1 MAWVQRIALGIIG
14 CKPGVEEERKLTG
27 TRCGPEIELAAA
39 TKHFPNSKPH
49 APGHIAKADLFQTSR
64 QNVQSANLAYN
75 LGDLATRLG
84 KKLLTPTATGFYNRN
99 VQIFGA
105 SLLRSSLRSPTA
117 MRRAKEWIGK
127 IAKKHGKT
135 KPQPK
140 NQAKMFQSHSIKLKQ
155 NADERLRNLS
165 CVLVQLVTS
174 KFKLRAVPS
183 NKHTRSGLHLLKRQR
198 ALEHC
203 SDSQIRRSPTSICS
217 ICCSRA
223 HSSTNTKSTKHPIST
238 VVSHYYWLVQ

>member
-1 MAWVQRIALGIIG
+1 M
-14 CKPGVEEERKLTG
+14 TG

-105 SLLRSSLRSPTA
+105 SLLRSSLRSWQSKLYTNDTTLQHPLRCEGRRSGLEKSQRNTA
-117 MRRAKEWIGK
+117 K
-127 IAKKHGKT
+127 
-135 KPQPK
+135 QNLNQK
-140 NQAKMFQSHSIKLKQ
+140 NQAKMFQSHSIKVKQ

-183 NKHTRSGLHLLKRQR
+183 NKHPRSDLHLLKKQR
-198 ALEHC
+198 TLEHC
-203 SDSQIRRSPTSICS
+203 PP
-217 ICCSRA
+217 A
-223 HSSTNTKSTKHPIST
+223 LT
-238 VVSHYYWLVQ
+238 VT